1 MAYSSGSKASKPSSA
16 DHSSERAD
24 KMAQD
29 PALVPVTYY
38 PVDTQHSHA
47 KMKQRV
53 ARKPYARYFRGSPL
67 YVRREALAAIPEP
80 IRDPARNVLPLAQIR
95 RLLEPG
101 DQPVE
106 NGWYTFPDGTGYVT
120 SKTQFPGC
128 TGDMVDWWFWWH
140 SVEGERYGLW
150 YPYNHWDVRST
161 YARAT
166 TSPFTKQARKDP
178 RTGKEVPLLER
189 DDIPH
194 RQRWLGSTHTV
205 SEYIGPTHMELRIE
219 FKEPSY
225 FGLGT
230 WEELRDAGYEA
241 AVCGILWDKTLPLK
255 VGDMIHLWRRNKDG
269 LELRS
274 RYYLG
279 HEVYLDVL
287 GPRISVLDRLGG
299 SMGIKHLLA
308 GEKVAYEQFLHD
320 QTEFTNLASFLP
332 DIYREYGQ
340 KEGQGVPSG

>member
-1 MAYSSGSKASKPSSA
+1 MAYTTKDKAKDKATSSVEAV
-16 DHSSERAD
+16 D

-38 PVDTQHSHA
+38 PVGTQHSHA
-47 KMKQRV
+47 KMQARV
-53 ARKPYARYFRGSPL
+53 ASKPYAHYFRSSPL
-67 YVRREALAAIPEP
+67 YVRREALAAIPQP

-101 DQPVE
+101 DHAVE

-150 YPYNHWDVRST
+150 YPYNHWEVRST
-161 YARAT
+161 HARAT
-166 TSPFTKQARKDP
+166 TSAFAPAAKRDA
-178 RTGKEVPLLER
+178 RTGREVPLLER
-189 DDIPH
+189 DDLAH

-205 SEYIGPTHMELRIE
+205 GEYIGPHYMELRIE
-219 FKEPSY
+219 FVEPAY

-230 WEELRDAGYEA
+230 WDELRAAGYEA
-241 AVCGILWDKTLPLK
+241 AVCGVLWDKTLPLK
-255 VGDMIHLWRRNKDG
+255 IGDMIHLWRRNEGG

-279 HEVYLDVL
+279 HEVYLKVM
-287 GPRISVLDRLGG
+287 GPNIPILNTLGG
-299 SMGIKHLLA
+299 MTGIKHLLA

-332 DIYREYGQ
+332 AIYREFGQ
-340 KEGQGVPSG
+340 KKGQGVPS